1 MTRDE
6 MISRWEEL
14 IPTVFRA
21 EDNIREQLQA
31 QKEHGMN
38 IRLNECN
45 YYRLPLYI
53 TNTLIGVQC
62 PQSDGSVAGIVL
74 YEDLL
79 RDYTWQNGTP
89 CGVKEE

>member
-31 QKEHGMN
+31 ILAAEPDKEKAAKEYVHA
-38 IRLNECN
+38 IAVEIVSS
-45 YYRLPLYI
+45 I
-53 TNTLIGVQC
+53 TDEQLANM
-62 PQSDGSVAGIVL
+62 
-74 YEDLL
+74 EDDL
-79 RDYTWQNGTP
+79 
-89 CGVKEE
+89 

>member
-31 QKEHGMN
+31 IFGWRISRN
-38 IRLNECN
+38 
-45 YYRLPLYI
+45 
-53 TNTLIGVQC
+53 V
-62 PQSDGSVAGIVL
+62 
-74 YEDLL
+74 
-79 RDYTWQNGTP
+79 
-89 CGVKEE
+89 

>member
-31 QKEHGMN
+31 ILAAEPDTEKAARQ
-38 IRLNECN
+38 
-45 YYRLPLYI
+45 YI
-53 TNTLIGVQC
+53 HAIAVE
-62 PQSDGSVAGIVL
+62 IVSRTTDEQL
-74 YEDLL
+74 ANMED
-79 RDYTWQNGTP
+79 Y
-89 CGVKEE
+89 